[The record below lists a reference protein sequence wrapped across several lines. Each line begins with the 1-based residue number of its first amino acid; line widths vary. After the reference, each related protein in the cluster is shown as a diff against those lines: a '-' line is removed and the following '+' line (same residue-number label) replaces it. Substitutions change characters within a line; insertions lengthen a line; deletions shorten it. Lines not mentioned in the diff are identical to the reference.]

1 MLEDQPY
8 VRVIALDFSK
18 AFDCLKHSTL
28 TSKLSTLHL
37 PDNIY
42 NWVVDFLEGRRHN
55 THFNGATSQTATINA
70 SVVQGSA
77 IGPAAY
83 IVAASDLHPKSDR
96 NEMLKYADDT
106 YLIIPA
112 DNQSSCDA
120 EIDNVEKW
128 AMDNNLK
135 LNKSKSMEI
144 IFSKKKH
151 STLNLPPPPIGVTR
165 VDNIKI
171 LGVTIESNLLVK
183 AHVDNVLS
191 SCSQSLHALRILR
204 SRSLPDNL
212 IHNVFSATIM
222 SKLTYCS
229 PAWRGFMRS
238 VETDRMNA
246 FLRKAINF
254 NYCPALT
261 PPINETLDKIDA
273 KFFNSITTN
282 SHHVLHHLL
291 PPKPD
296 HQYKLRPRPHSFTLP
311 TKHSALSACNFLL
324 RLLYKDSY

>member
-1 MLEDQPY
+1 
-8 VRVIALDFSK
+8 
-18 AFDCLKHSTL
+18 
-28 TSKLSTLHL
+28 
-37 PDNIY
+37 
-42 NWVVDFLEGRRHN
+42 
-55 THFNGATSQTATINA
+55 
-70 SVVQGSA
+70 
-77 IGPAAY
+77 
-83 IVAASDLHPKSDR
+83 
-96 NEMLKYADDT
+96 
-106 YLIIPA
+106 
-112 DNQSSCDA
+112 
-120 EIDNVEKW
+120 
-128 AMDNNLK
+128 
-135 LNKSKSMEI
+135 MEI

-151 STLNLPPPPIGVTR
+151 STLNLLPPPKGVTR

-246 FLRKAINF
+246 FLRKAIKF

-291 PPKPD
+291 PPSQTTSTNFAQDRIPS
-296 HQYKLRPRPHSFTLP
+296 HFQPNTQHFQPAIFS
-311 TKHSALSACNFLL
+311 SACCIRTHINN
-324 RLLYKDSY
+324 YAA